1 MSMPQL
7 GRRAEEVPARPEI
20 GRSVFQ
26 FVPPPDQTGKDPKPP
41 IKGVFLAGPK
51 DWICYSEEAFEYNT
65 ARPANVT
72 IYSWP
77 VEPGVAPR
85 SGCKISDKW
94 LAPFALQLTDSSG
107 NAYWKVVA
115 LYCQQNLKV
124 TMEAWEQ
131 HYGAQ
136 LASTTVSLKKHGT
149 GTDTKVQVF
158 PEPPDPR
165 FDGKALVDAL
175 PDPPAGSPYNDKLS
189 AFLLAELEAEY
200 DRCQAILNG
209 STPAQS
215 GVAQPAAQAA
225 PRPQPIPVSSSVAQG
240 LRAVQPPPAP
250 VKTDHTEASLMAIRS
265 PRELRA
271 LTSYWGIDTPSDPS
285 EFAAKRRDIVQ
296 QILQA
301 QQAEQTLSE
310 GV

>member
-1 MSMPQL
+1 MPQL
-7 GRRAEEVPARPEI
+7 GRRAEEVPNRADSGF
-20 GRSVFQ
+20 GRFQ
-26 FVPPPDQTGKDPKPP
+26 YVPPPDSPGKDPKPP

-51 DWICYSEEAFEYNT
+51 DWICYSEEAFEYGV
-65 ARPANVT
+65 AKPANVT

-85 SGCKISDKW
+85 PGCKISEKW

-124 TMEAWEQ
+124 TMEGNYQ
-131 HYGAQ
+131 HYGDRIF
-136 LASTTVSLKKHGT
+136 STHFSLKKAGT
-149 GTDTKVQVF
+149 GTDTKVGVY

-165 FDGKALVDAL
+165 FDGKTLVDAL

-215 GVAQPAAQAA
+215 GVAQPAAQAV
-225 PRPQPIPVSSSVAQG
+225 PRPQPVSSSVAQG
-240 LRAVQPPPAP
+240 LRAVQPPPAA
-250 VKTDHTEASLMAIRS
+250 VKTDHTEASLMAIRV